1 MSRNKSKALMK
12 RIDECHTYKD
22 LVSAYPDRFNLKGLT
37 QKQWLKY
44 YDEEIDYCIK
54 ELESLHKGSI
64 TARWAFLSILAILLI
79 SSLLIIKPQLTTL
92 AIYNPE
98 AITFDINKTVSL
110 SSYLLLS
117 SGSFET
123 SINIS
128 EFNIAPINNTYQL
141 SSLDIPLISLNLSA
155 GVHNLVISLLDDGE
169 VKAITQLQLSI
180 EDTTTTTLQETT
192 TTLPETTTT
201 LEEPTTSSTT
211 TTLQETTTTLSTT
224 TTLINQTTTTL
235 QINQTTTTTL
245 ANQTII
251 TIQGQQYTIQTL
263 TSNLS
268 DVYLTL
274 QGRLTYNNNTIARN
288 EAHNFTFSLYNR
300 NTNLIWQEN
309 QTTNTSSGIYTALLG
324 SVTTLS
330 SIRFNESYTLGIA
343 INNISQELSPR
354 LNLTHSPYA
363 YRANIADDL
372 ECDTCVDWYTEI
384 SSIPP
389 GISNGTLVFTL
400 NETGVIHAG
409 AIKQGTLDDQRLS
422 SNLTKRWDT
431 YSINQT
437 YNKSEVYSTEQAY
450 NKTQVAS
457 LFVNKSGDTISGN
470 LTIAGN
476 LNITGSLNISGQAFL
491 SNLNISGITFSE
503 GNITADSILTTA
515 NKTEDLGSPSS
526 FFRTLYIET
535 LTLITKIT
543 GSQIADEAINSAHIQ
558 NASISAA
565 DIAPSAINSSH
576 VLDLTIQSIDINASA
591 INTTHIKDETISN
604 NDINNT
610 LIQLRVNQTCDAGSS
625 IRVVNQDGTVT
636 CESDD
641 DTTPALD
648 NYINITSN
656 QTISGFK
663 TFSNTT
669 YTSNLTPV
677 QNNTYSLGN
686 ETRYFQQLYV
696 NILNI
701 IQKITGSQI
710 DIETIAGSNI
720 QNETITSSKIQNASI
735 LAGDIAES
743 AINTTHIVNN
753 AILGVDINTNAHLNI
768 ANLTISNNLTVN
780 EKTLVVN
787 SGLNRVGINT
797 TSPSS
802 LLDISGG
809 NLTLTNETAAT
820 SPFIKFATGGYIYN
834 NGTAIII
841 GY

>member
-201 LEEPTTSSTT
+201 TLEEPTTSSTT

-274 QGRLTYNNNTIARN
+274 QGRLTYNNNTIAR
-288 EAHNFTFSLYNR
+288 
-300 NTNLIWQEN
+300 
-309 QTTNTSSGIYTALLG
+309 
-324 SVTTLS
+324 
-330 SIRFNESYTLGIA
+330 
-343 INNISQELSPR
+343 
-354 LNLTHSPYA
+354 
-363 YRANIADDL
+363 
-372 ECDTCVDWYTEI
+372 
-384 SSIPP
+384 
-389 GISNGTLVFTL
+389 
-400 NETGVIHAG
+400 
-409 AIKQGTLDDQRLS
+409 
-422 SNLTKRWDT
+422 
-431 YSINQT
+431 
-437 YNKSEVYSTEQAY
+437 
-450 NKTQVAS
+450 
-457 LFVNKSGDTISGN
+457 
-470 LTIAGN
+470 
-476 LNITGSLNISGQAFL
+476 
-491 SNLNISGITFSE
+491 
-503 GNITADSILTTA
+503 
-515 NKTEDLGSPSS
+515 
-526 FFRTLYIET
+526 
-535 LTLITKIT
+535 
-543 GSQIADEAINSAHIQ
+543 
-558 NASISAA
+558 
-565 DIAPSAINSSH
+565 
-576 VLDLTIQSIDINASA
+576 
-591 INTTHIKDETISN
+591 
-604 NDINNT
+604 
-610 LIQLRVNQTCDAGSS
+610 
-625 IRVVNQDGTVT
+625 
-636 CESDD
+636 
-641 DTTPALD
+641 
-648 NYINITSN
+648 
-656 QTISGFK
+656 
-663 TFSNTT
+663 
-669 YTSNLTPV
+669 
-677 QNNTYSLGN
+677 
-686 ETRYFQQLYV
+686 
-696 NILNI
+696 
-701 IQKITGSQI
+701 
-710 DIETIAGSNI
+710 
-720 QNETITSSKIQNASI
+720 
-735 LAGDIAES
+735 
-743 AINTTHIVNN
+743 
-753 AILGVDINTNAHLNI
+753 
-768 ANLTISNNLTVN
+768 
-780 EKTLVVN
+780 
-787 SGLNRVGINT
+787 
-797 TSPSS
+797 
-802 LLDISGG
+802 
-809 NLTLTNETAAT
+809 
-820 SPFIKFATGGYIYN
+820 
-834 NGTAIII
+834 
-841 GY
+841 